1 MAKLDFAAN
10 QIQSTTNMLKYDSN
24 LTAEAWTAEGSNDKY
39 PSAQAVAN
47 LVTTTT
53 NAIIEACENA
63 SGGAE
68 FPVGSVI
75 VMGPDSTN
83 PYITN
88 DPNSKLGGS
97 WTLVDKAFRTETS
110 TMGSDPSTP
119 HSQAASGLSITK
131 EVVIRNDHS
140 LLLQLALQV
149 SSSAAITVTPGQ
161 DPILL
166 ATLSINNY
174 GLSSNELPFPITNVT
189 AFSASPST
197 TASSI
202 IRCSLNADRKLVL
215 NDVVTGGAAARKLEA
230 GSFIYINMT
239 IPVPYTAMKND
250 FCDKFYWKR
259 TA

>member
-1 MAKLDFAAN
+1 MAQLNITAN
-10 QIQSTTNMLKYDSN
+10 QIQSTTNMIQYPTQASD
-24 LTAEAWTAEGSNDKY
+24 WTNDKY
-39 PSAQAVAN
+39 PSAQAVAE

-53 NAIIEACENA
+53 NAIIEAYENA
-63 SGGAE
+63 SGSTE
-68 FPVGSVI
+68 YPIGSI
-75 VMGPDSTN
+75 IIMGLDPN
-83 PYITN
+83 NQYIPN
-88 DPNSKLGGS
+88 DPNGKISGN
-97 WTLVDKAFRTETS
+97 WTLVDKVFKTDTGE
-110 TMGSDPSTP
+110 MGKDPSTP
-119 HSQAASGLSITK
+119 HSQTATGLSVTK

-140 LLLQLALQV
+140 LLLQLVLQV
-149 SSSAAITVTPGQ
+149 SSSKAITVTPGQ
-161 DPILL
+161 DPAHL

-215 NDVVTGGAAARKLEA
+215 NDVVTGGVAERKLEA
-230 GSFIYINMT
+230 GSTIYINIT